1 MRFLWLHGFASA
13 PTSTKARYMQGRL
26 ETRGIA
32 LEIPDLNAPA
42 FRDLTVTRMLE
53 KLDELSRG
61 EQVVLFGSSLGGFTA
76 ATYAA
81 RRPGQVASAVLLAPA
96 FDLAAR
102 WQARMPEAELRRWRE
117 QGVFAFDHYAYGRKE
132 DLSIRFLEDAAS
144 YEPFPLPAAEILV
157 LQGTRD
163 EVVDPALA
171 REFSSRMRGRARL
184 VELDDGHEL
193 TKDLDRLWRESES
206 HLAPFLGG

>member
-1 MRFLWLHGFASA
+1 MRFIWLHGFASA

-26 ETRGIA
+26 EARGIA
-32 LEIPDLNAPA
+32 LTIPDLNSPA
-42 FRDLTVTRMLE
+42 FRDLTVTRMLGQ
-53 KLDELSRG
+53 LDELSRG
-61 EQVVLFGSSLGGFTA
+61 ERLVLFGSSLGGFTA

-81 RRPGQVASAVLLAPA
+81 RRPAQVASAVLLAPA

-102 WQARMPEAELRRWRE
+102 WQARMPEADLRRWRAE
-117 QGVFAFDHYAYGRKE
+117 RVFAFDHYAYGRKE
-132 DLSIRFLEDAAS
+132 DLAIGFLEDAAS
-144 YEPFPLPAAEILV
+144 YEPYPLPLAPTLV

-163 EVVDPALA
+163 DVVDPALA
-171 REFSSRMRGRARL
+171 REFAARMRGRARL

-193 TKDLDRLWRESES
+193 TKDLDRLWRESET

>member
-76 ATYAA
+76 ATFAA

-102 WQARMPEAELRRWRE
+102 WQARMPEVELRRWRE
-117 QGVFAFDHYAYGRKE
+117 QGVFAYEHYAYGRKE

-144 YEPFPLPAAEILV
+144 YEPFPLP
-157 LQGTRD
+157 
-163 EVVDPALA
+163 
-171 REFSSRMRGRARL
+171 
-184 VELDDGHEL
+184 
-193 TKDLDRLWRESES
+193 
-206 HLAPFLGG
+206 